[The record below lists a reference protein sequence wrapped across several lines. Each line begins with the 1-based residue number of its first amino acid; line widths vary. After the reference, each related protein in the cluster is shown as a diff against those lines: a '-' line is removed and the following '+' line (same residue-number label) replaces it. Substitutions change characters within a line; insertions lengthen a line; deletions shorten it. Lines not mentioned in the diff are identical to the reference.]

1 MPDTDRDD
9 LGESYDSFHFFSLKN
24 TYGKNTQELHLLW
37 SWVWTLNTSENGTAN
52 YYTLCYWNPRPPTL
66 CWEQRILGVV
76 GENTGESDRPLL
88 WGSRS
93 VGFLIWSREKTSA
106 HGAVQCFQ
114 AVCVKPSIS
123 WTWLRCESH
132 ERTVLKLRLPCTRVV
147 IQWRPLHLYVMCLG
161 MFVVTMIMIPLFDWP
176 VLGTKT
182 LHEAIHRSNKSI
194 STWFLF
200 TTFAPS

>member
-114 AVCVKPSIS
+114 AVCVCETKYQLNMIEMWKS
-123 WTWLRCESH
+123 WADCAQAS
-132 ERTVLKLRLPCTRVV
+132 V
-147 IQWRPLHLYVMCLG
+147 
-161 MFVVTMIMIPLFDWP
+161 
-176 VLGTKT
+176 T
-182 LHEAIHRSNKSI
+182 LHPGCHAMKTPTSLCDVFGNVCCNYDYD
-194 STWFLF
+194 STFWL
-200 TTFAPS
+200 ASAGHEDVAWSHS